1 MRRSWTFVALPACA
15 PALILVLSACGTDG
29 PRIPVAI
36 QADAAGPYVYKAGS
50 PDGIGKFYMGREIAQ
65 VMGHPGAEWL
75 ERDSRVAEER
85 TDLLVDNLPLQP
97 DHVVVD
103 LGAGTGYFTLLIA
116 ARVPQGRVLAVDIQ
130 PEMLDIIARR
140 VAAGGLKNVQTVLA
154 TETDPRL
161 APGSVDMVLLVDA
174 YHEFSHPREVMS
186 RVAESLKP
194 TGKVVLIEYRGED
207 PAVPIKELHKMTEA
221 QVRRELSAAG
231 LSWTETR
238 GFLPQQHFMV
248 FSRASAP

>member
-140 VAAGGLKNVQTVLA
+140 VAAGGLKNVQTVLGKLCTGGYA
-154 TETDPRL
+154 G
-161 APGSVDMVLLVDA
+161 GSCSEHGDQI
-174 YHEFSHPREVMS
+174 HPNS
-186 RVAESLKP
+186 
-194 TGKVVLIEYRGED
+194 GK
-207 PAVPIKELHKMTEA
+207 
-221 QVRRELSAAG
+221 VRRERRFCAG
-231 LSWTETR
+231 SRRFPAFTALTR
-238 GFLPQQHFMV
+238 DTSPPV
-248 FSRASAP
+248 ASTVA